1 MHKTILV
8 TGATGTV
15 GKEVAI
21 QLSMMDEDIRV
32 RAGVHSIIKG
42 ENLKRLPNV
51 EVVEM
56 DFKDQESLHAA
67 FTHVDKVFM
76 VTPFT
81 NDQVQ
86 MAKTLVDEAK
96 RQGVKHLVKLSVI
109 HADTAPGF
117 MLGRWHREIEKYI
130 EDSGIPYTFLR
141 PSSFMQNY
149 IHYDAE
155 SIKNEGRFYHSTGN
169 GKIGLIDVRDIAAV
183 GVEVLL
189 GSGHEGKAYELT
201 GPEAI
206 SNQQAAQIIGEVTGT
221 QVQYV
226 DVPADAARSAMLE
239 KKAPEWMVD
248 AMLELESAYSE
259 GRFSDTTDTVQQL
272 TGRPPHSFRQF
283 VKDHQESFE

>member
-8 TGATGTV
+8 TGATGTI

-56 DFKDQESLHAA
+56 DFKDQDSLHAA

-76 VTPFT
+76 VTPFAK
-81 NDQVQ
+81 DQVE

-96 RQGVKHLVKLSVI
+96 RKGVKHLVKLSVI
-109 HADTAPGF
+109 YADAEPGF
-117 MLGRWHREIEKYI
+117 MIGHWHREIEKYI
-130 EDSGIPYTFLR
+130 EDSGITYTFLR

-155 SIKNEGRFYHSTGN
+155 SIKNEGRLYHSTGS
-169 GKIGLIDVRDIAAV
+169 GKIASIDVRDIAAV
-183 GVEVLL
+183 SVEVLL

-206 SNQQAAQIIGEVTGT
+206 SNPEAAQIIGEVSGR

-226 DVPADAARSAMLE
+226 DVPADAARSAML
-239 KKAPEWMVD
+239 KKQMPDWMID
-248 AMLELESAYSE
+248 AMLELESAYRE
-259 GRFSDTTDTVQQL
+259 DRFSETTDTVQQL
-272 TGRPPHSFRQF
+272 TGRPPHSFQQF
-283 VKDHQESFE
+283 VKDHQKCFE